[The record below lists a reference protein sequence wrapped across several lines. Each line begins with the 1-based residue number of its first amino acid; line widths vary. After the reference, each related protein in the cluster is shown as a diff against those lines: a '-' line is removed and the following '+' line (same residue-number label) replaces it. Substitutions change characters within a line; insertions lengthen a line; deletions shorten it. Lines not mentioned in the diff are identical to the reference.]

1 MKHAPN
7 GARARAGW
15 LALAALVL
23 AGTGPAAATAAA
35 AADQQAPRHAPAAQC
50 QGGRLSASAA
60 GGYNQVRVT
69 VVNKGSKPCTLSGF
83 PTVAL
88 AGQGS
93 PDRNKPLSVA
103 RQGSAKPV
111 QLAPGGRA
119 VTTITFTPV
128 LGEADG
134 YCASG
139 AKPTVAPTMVLGIA
153 GTRTQ
158 VAPNDGGE
166 FALCGGMVTASAF
179 RSA

>member
-1 MKHAPN
+1 MRYAPK
-7 GARARAGW
+7 GARARAGC

-35 AADQQAPRHAPAAQC
+35 ADQQAPRRAPAAQC
-50 QGGRLSASAA
+50 QGSQLSAGAAA
-60 GGYNQVRVT
+60 GSGQVRVT

-83 PTVAL
+83 PTVAI

-93 PDRNKPLSVA
+93 PDRNKPLGVT

-119 VTTITFTPV
+119 VTTITFAPV

-166 FALCGGMVTASAF
+166 FALCGSTVTASAF